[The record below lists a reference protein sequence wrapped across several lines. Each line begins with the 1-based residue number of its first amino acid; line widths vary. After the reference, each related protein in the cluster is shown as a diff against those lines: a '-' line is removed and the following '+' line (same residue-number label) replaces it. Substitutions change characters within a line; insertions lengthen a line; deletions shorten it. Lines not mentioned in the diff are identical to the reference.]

1 MNDKNREEC
10 GMMSPL
16 LWILCKLAAENRAME
31 VELDEAHN
39 RIYELT
45 KQCDELA
52 LKCKQLQ
59 ERDQSQ

>member
-10 GMMSPL
+10 GMISPL

-45 KQCDELA
+45 QKCDELA
-52 LKCKQLQ
+52 LKNKQ
-59 ERDQSQ
+59 